1 MKYTSFSLCIVI
13 AVLLLTLCYA
23 GPEASTGS
31 DAKKIQGVWSI
42 ETMDTG
48 NAENRKTVVP
58 NGFMIFI
65 MEKHY
70 SAIRDLG
77 QKTASDA
84 SSSSS
89 SKMADAGTYEFDGK
103 EMVVHHKI
111 AMFPA
116 LGSMTFKCSM
126 EGNDILIL
134 EPQYDKMVMPGMSVG
149 PSPSGKMGYGDM
161 AVKYRFKRLE

>member
-1 MKYTSFSLCIVI
+1 MKYTTFFLCIVI
-13 AVLLLTLCYA
+13 ALFLLAVCYA
-23 GPEASTGS
+23 EPGASAPV

-48 NAENRKTVVP
+48 TAENRKTVVP

-65 MEKHY
+65 TKKYY
-70 SAIRDLG
+70 SAIRDLAP
-77 QKTASDA
+77 KTASGA

-103 EMVVHHKI
+103 ELVVHHKI

-126 EGNDILIL
+126 DGDDILIL
-134 EPQYDKMVMPGMSVG
+134 EPQYDKMVMPGMNIM
-149 PSPSGKMGYGDM
+149 PSADGKMGYGDM